1 MMTHATRSLVLFFGL
16 SIIPL
21 LSASAFDIN
30 RELFV
35 EGDLHASWKSEP
47 LTDPPKMFEQVPP
60 ATEKGDHRLAR
71 AGKRKGGVTAFV
83 YKDAS
88 DAANAYD
95 IILDGMGDETE
106 VVEGLGDQ
114 ARSFSAVTKSP
125 PAVKMPDFH
134 RAGVVFMRENTV
146 VYIGLSD
153 MKAEELIPYA
163 KKLDARIQK

>member
-1 MMTHATRSLVLFFGL
+1 MKMQTASTLVLSVGISFAT
-16 SIIPL
+16 L

-30 RELFV
+30 KDLFV
-35 EGDLHASWKSEP
+35 DGDLHAAWKAEP
-47 LTDPPKMFEQVPP
+47 LSDAPKMFEKVPP
-60 ATEKGDHRLAR
+60 ADQQGDHRLAR
-71 AGKRKGGVTAFV
+71 AGKRKGGVTAFI
-83 YKDAS
+83 YKDAG

-95 IILDGMGDETE
+95 IILEGMGGDTE
-106 VVEGLGDQ
+106 VVDSLGDQ

-134 RAGVVFMRENTV
+134 RAGVVFLRGNTV
-146 VYIGLSD
+146 VYIGLSE